1 MTRKAFYDSIKNYK
15 NYSEDEI
22 LKLISKAR
30 NRYEYD
36 YIIDRLYI
44 YDPSHY
50 NTRTKDEYSIL
61 TARQYNQRLRL
72 EIYERPSS
80 ADDDAA

>member
-1 MTRKAFYDSIKNYK
+1 MTRKAYYDSVKNYR
-15 NYSEDEI
+15 NYTEQQI
-22 LKLISKAR
+22 LDIVAKAR

-36 YIIDRLYI
+36 YLIDRLYI

-50 NTRTKDEYSIL
+50 NTRSKDEYSIL
-61 TARQYNQRLRL
+61 TARQYHQRQRM
-72 EIYERPSS
+72 EIYERPS